1 MGKVNRNHKDSLFRM
16 IFGDDKE
23 NALAL
28 YNAINGTEYEDASLI
43 TITTL
48 KDALYIDIKNDIGFI
63 IEDSLNLYEQQSTYN
78 PNMPLRGLG
87 YFDKM
92 YNEYMAMQRVSTSE
106 IYGSALVKIPTPRYY
121 VFYNGKQHQPEVRN
135 LKLSDAYSGEGDV
148 EVIAH
153 MININKGNNQYLLD
167 RCQPLADYAEVI
179 SRVRSNQAKGMNLEN
194 AIDGALNSCI
204 KDGILEEILR
214 KERAK
219 VARSLYEGIS
229 AEELEMLRQK
239 EKKIAEAAAREEGCK
254 KERNRLSKLYCAMKK
269 DKRIDDY
276 LKAVEDTSLLDSYLQ
291 EYGIH

>member
-48 KDALYIDIKNDIGFI
+48 KDA
-63 IEDSLNLYEQQSTYN
+63 
-78 PNMPLRGLG
+78 
-87 YFDKM
+87 
-92 YNEYMAMQRVSTSE
+92 
-106 IYGSALVKIPTPRYY
+106 
-121 VFYNGKQHQPEVRN
+121 
-135 LKLSDAYSGEGDV
+135 YSGEGDV

-153 MININKGNNQYLLD
+153 MININKGNNQHLLD
-167 RCQPLADYAEVI
+167 KCKPLADYAEVI
-179 SRVRSNQAKGMNLEN
+179 SRVRSNQANGMDLEN

-219 VARSLYEGIS
+219 VARALYEGIS
-229 AEELEMLRQK
+229 VEELEMLRQK
-239 EKKIAEAAAREEGCK
+239 EKEIAVKEAREEGF
-254 KERNRLSKLYCAMKK
+254 EHGRNLMRKLYHAMKK
-269 DKRIDDY
+269 DNRIEDY
-276 LKAVEDTSLLDSYLQ
+276 LKAVEDCELQKDYLK
-291 EYGIH
+291 EYDIY